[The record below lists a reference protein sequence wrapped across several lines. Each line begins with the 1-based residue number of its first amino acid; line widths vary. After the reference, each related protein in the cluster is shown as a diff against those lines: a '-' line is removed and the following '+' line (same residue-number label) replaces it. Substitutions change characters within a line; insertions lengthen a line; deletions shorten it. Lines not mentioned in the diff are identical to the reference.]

1 MSGPGASSGAC
12 LGQHLRHIVINGHQS
27 AVLHKSVKLF
37 LDLKHFPHNEL
48 GFAVIQK
55 QLCLLLC
62 IQCVSLCS
70 TEFASVHSLC
80 FTVFYCVSLSLP
92 LCFTVFHCAFTVFL
106 CVSLCIHGVS
116 RCSLCI
122 ICVSLCLLLCIH
134 CLPLRL
140 CS

>member
-12 LGQHLRHIVINGHQS
+12 LGQQS

-37 LDLKHFPHNEL
+37 LDLNDFPHNEL

-70 TEFASVHSLC
+70 TEFTSVHSLSLPLCIHCVSLC
-80 FTVFYCVSLSLP
+80 FTVF
-92 LCFTVFHCAFTVFL
+92 H
-106 CVSLCIHGVS
+106 
-116 RCSLCI
+116 
-122 ICVSLCLLLCIH
+122 
-134 CLPLRL
+134 
-140 CS
+140 

>member
-12 LGQHLRHIVINGHQS
+12 LGQHLRHIVINGQQS

-48 GFAVIQK
+48 GIAVIQK

-62 IQCVSLCS
+62 IQCVSLCSTEFASVHSLCS

-92 LCFTVFHCAFTVFL
+92 LCFTVHSLYFSVFTVH
-106 CVSLCIHGVS
+106 SLCFTEFTVVASVH
-116 RCSLCI
+116 
-122 ICVSLCLLLCIH
+122 
-134 CLPLRL
+134 
-140 CS
+140 